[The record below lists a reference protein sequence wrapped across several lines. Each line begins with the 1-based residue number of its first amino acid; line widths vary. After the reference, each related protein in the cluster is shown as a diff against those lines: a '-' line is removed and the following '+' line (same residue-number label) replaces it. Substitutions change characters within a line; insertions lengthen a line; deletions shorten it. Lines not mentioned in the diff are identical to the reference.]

1 VARSAILLQ
10 KHETSRA
17 RLRAILKYI
26 LIMAAIRVLLQIATT
41 QPERNVQ
48 EVREYDLSLDV
59 DYNGLKYSGKVTVD
73 LESIGDVS
81 LNAVGQQING
91 VTSGIKRVPFKH
103 DGKVLAI
110 QTGKFSG
117 PLEIEF
123 NTKIS
128 DNFTGFYKASYGDG
142 YILSTHLE
150 AVQARKVFPCL
161 DHPAY
166 KATFRVKVRTDA
178 NLSVISNMPI
188 ESETTEDGKKT
199 TTFQK
204 TPKMSTYLL
213 YLGVGK
219 FFQEKGRHGETELY
233 AAYADRPTGRINT
246 GFSFEATQ
254 KVLDYYE
261 SYFGIPFQL
270 PKLHNVAVPE
280 FAYGA
285 MENWGAITYRE
296 ILLHVDKDTSIRAKK
311 SVAHVIAHEIAHM
324 WFGDLVTM
332 KWWDD
337 LWLNESFATFMDYK
351 STDRAYPDWKVWQ
364 DFVRTSTSGAMGR
377 DSLTKTHPIM
387 ANVHD
392 PEEIEELF
400 DEISYGKGASILRMI
415 EAYIGSENFKR
426 GVAQYL
432 QKFRYSN
439 ASGHDLW
446 SNLQEASGTDVSRI
460 MEGWISQEGFPVVKV
475 SLTGNKL
482 VLEQERFLLTGG
494 TSKQIWPIPVTMSV
508 DGKTQSLLLDKKKS
522 EINLATTPRSIKLN
536 VDQTGFYIV
545 QYDGKALHDLV
556 WKGRLSPFDRW
567 GLIND
572 AKAFLLSGRMP
583 FKEYLNL
590 VEKYQNEEEYL
601 PAIELSDQLSFL
613 YQIAPSKLAETS
625 RRFHSAGLKIFET
638 KKDDNSTT
646 LKGVIAARLTLLD
659 DAYAKSAGS
668 KFKDLASVE
677 PDMKRSVVMGYARSS
692 NDYDGLISRYTK
704 SATDE
709 ERLRFLEGLVSFK
722 NSELISKTL
731 DFALSGKVKRQDVRN
746 VILYATSNPDGRT
759 VVWQWFKK
767 NMTKLEA
774 MYAGTAQFS
783 IILRE
788 YFSIIGVSL
797 AAEVEKFL
805 NEHKVIGADI
815 ALERLRVYDQLAKKI
830 LAGS

>member
-1 VARSAILLQ
+1 
-10 KHETSRA
+10 
-17 RLRAILKYI
+17 
-26 LIMAAIRVLLQIATT
+26 LQIATT
-41 QPERNVQ
+41 QPAKNVQ

-59 DYNGLKYSGKVTVD
+59 DYTGLKYSGKVTVD
-73 LESIGDVS
+73 LGSIGDVS

-91 VTSGIKRVPFKH
+91 VTSGSRRVPFKH

-110 QTGKFSG
+110 RTGKFSG

-123 NTKIS
+123 NSKIS

-166 KATFRVKVRTDA
+166 KAAFRVKVRTDA

-188 ESETTEDGKKT
+188 ESETTEVGKKT
-199 TTFQK
+199 VTFQK

-219 FFQEKGRHGETELY
+219 FVQEKGRHGETELY
-233 AAYADRPTGRINT
+233 AAYADRPTGKINT

-351 STDRAYPDWKVWQ
+351 STERAYPDWKVWQ

-446 SNLQEASGTDVSRI
+446 SNIQEASGTEVSRI
-460 MEGWISQEGFPVVKV
+460 MEGWISQEGFPVVKA
-475 SLTGNKL
+475 SLVGSKL
-482 VLEQERFLLTGG
+482 ALEQERFLLTGG
-494 TSKQIWPIPVTMSV
+494 ASNQIWPIPVTMSV

-536 VDQTGFYIV
+536 VDQTGFYVV
-545 QYDGKALHDLV
+545 QYDGKELQDLV
-556 WKGRLSPFDRW
+556 WKGRLSPLDRW

-572 AKAFLLSGRMP
+572 AKAFLLSGRMS
-583 FKEYLNL
+583 FKEYLKL
-590 VEKYQNEEEYL
+590 IEKYQNEEEYL
-601 PAIELSDQLSFL
+601 PAIEISDQLSFL
-613 YQIAPSKLAETS
+613 YQIAPSRLIETS
-625 RRFHSAGLKIFET
+625 RKFHSAGLKIFET
-638 KKDDNSTT
+638 KKDDNSAT

-659 DAYAKSAGS
+659 DAFARSAGS

-704 SATDE
+704 STTDE

-722 NSELISKTL
+722 NPELIAKTL

-746 VILYATSNPDGRT
+746 VILYATANPDART
-759 VVWQWFKK
+759 AIWEWFKR
-767 NMTKLEA
+767 NMAKLEQ

-788 YFSIIGVSL
+788 YFSIVGVGL
-797 AAEVEKFL
+797 ATKVEKFFSD
-805 NEHKVIGADI
+805 HKVIGADI
-815 ALERLRVYDQLAKKI
+815 ALERLRIYDQLAKKI
-830 LAGS
+830 SANS

>member
-1 VARSAILLQ
+1 
-10 KHETSRA
+10 
-17 RLRAILKYI
+17 
-26 LIMAAIRVLLQIATT
+26 LQIATT
-41 QPERNVQ
+41 QPEKNVQ
-48 EVREYDLSLDV
+48 EVREYDLFLDV
-59 DYNGLKYSGKVTVD
+59 DYTGLKYSGKVTVD

-91 VTSGIKRVPFKH
+91 VTSGSRKVPFKH

-123 NTKIS
+123 NSKIS

-166 KATFRVKVRTDA
+166 KAAFRVKVRTDA
-178 NLSVISNMPI
+178 NLLVISNMPI
-188 ESETTEDGKKT
+188 ESETTEAGKKT
-199 TTFQK
+199 VTFQK

-219 FFQEKGRHGETELY
+219 FVQEKGRHGKTELY
-233 AAYADRPTGRINT
+233 AAYADRPTGKINT
-246 GFSFEATQ
+246 GFSFEATK

-475 SLTGNKL
+475 SSTGNKL

-494 TSKQIWPIPVTMSV
+494 TSKQIWPIPVIMNV
-508 DGKTQSLLLDKKKS
+508 DGKTQLLLLDKKKS
-522 EINLATTPRSIKLN
+522 EVNLATTPKSLKIN
-536 VDQTGFYIV
+536 VDQTGFYVV
-545 QYDGKALHDLV
+545 QYDGKALQDLV
-556 WKGRLSPFDRW
+556 WKGRLSSFDRW

-590 VEKYQNEEEYL
+590 IQTYQSEEEYL

-625 RRFHSAGLKIFET
+625 RKFHSAELKIFET

-709 ERLRFLEGLVSFK
+709 ERLRFMEGLVSFK
-722 NSELISKTL
+722 NPELIAKTL

-759 VVWQWFKK
+759 AIWQWFKK

-788 YFSIIGVSL
+788 YFSIIGVGL
-797 AAEVEKFL
+797 AAEVEKFF
-805 NEHKVIGADI
+805 NEHTVIGADI
-815 ALERLRVYDQLAKKI
+815 ALERLRVYDQLAKRI
-830 LAGS
+830 NATS

>member
-1 VARSAILLQ
+1 MQL
-10 KHETSRA
+10 
-17 RLRAILKYI
+17 
-26 LIMAAIRVLLQIATT
+26 ATT
-41 QPERNVQ
+41 QPEKNVQ
-48 EVREYDLSLDV
+48 EVREYDLFLDV
-59 DYNGLKYSGKVTVD
+59 DFTGLKYSGKVVVD
-73 LESIGDVS
+73 LESVGDVS
-81 LNAVGQQING
+81 LNAVGQEISS
-91 VTSGIKRVPFKH
+91 VRSGSNKIPFKH
-103 DGKVLAI
+103 SGKVLEI

-123 NTKIS
+123 DGKVS

-150 AVQARKVFPCL
+150 AVQARKVLPCV

-166 KATFRVKVRTDA
+166 KAVFKVRVRTNAD
-178 NLSVISNMPI
+178 LSVISNMPI
-188 ESETTEDGKKT
+188 ESETTQGEKKT
-199 TTFQK
+199 FTFKK

-219 FFQEKGRHGETELY
+219 FIQEKSRHGGTELY
-233 AAYADRPTGRINT
+233 AAYADRPTGKINT
-246 GFSFEATQ
+246 EFSFDATR

-296 ILLHVDKDTSIRAKK
+296 ILLHVDKDTSVRARK

-337 LWLNESFATFMDYK
+337 LWLNESFATFMDFK
-351 STDRAYPDWKVWQ
+351 STDRAYPEWKVWQ

-377 DSLTKTHPIM
+377 DALTKTHPIM
-387 ANVHD
+387 AKVHD

-415 EAYIGSENFKR
+415 EAYIGSENFKK
-426 GVAQYL
+426 GVARYL

-460 MEGWISQEGFPVVKV
+460 MEGWISQEGFPVVKA
-475 SLTGNKL
+475 SLAGTNL

-494 TSKQIWPIPVTMSV
+494 TSKQTWPIPVTMNV
-508 DGKTQSLLLDKKKS
+508 DGKTQSLLLDKKRA
-522 EINLATTPRSIKLN
+522 EVNLPTAPRSLKLN
-536 VDQTGFYIV
+536 VDQTGFYVV
-545 QYDGKALHDLV
+545 QYNGKELLDLV
-556 WKGRLSPFDRW
+556 WKSGLSPLDRW
-567 GLIND
+567 GLISD
-572 AKAFLLSGRMP
+572 AKAFLLSGRTP
-583 FKEYLNL
+583 FKEYIKL

-601 PAIELSDQLSFL
+601 PALEVSDQLSFL
-613 YQIAPSKLAETS
+613 YQIAPSTLIETS
-625 RRFHSAGLKIFET
+625 RKFHSAGLRIFEN

-646 LKGVIAARLTLLD
+646 LKGIIAARLTLLD
-659 DAYAKSAGS
+659 DAYAKTSGS
-668 KFKDLASVE
+668 KFKELANVE

-692 NDYDGLISRYTK
+692 NDYDGLIGGYVK
-704 SATDE
+704 STTDE
-709 ERLRFLEGLVSFK
+709 ERLRYLEGLASFK
-722 NSELISKTL
+722 NPELVAKTL
-731 DFALSGKVKRQDVRN
+731 EFALSGKVKRQDVRN
-746 VILYATSNPDGRT
+746 VILYATANPDAKT
-759 VVWQWFKK
+759 AVWQWFKK
-767 NMTKLEA
+767 NMAKLEQ
-774 MYAGTAQFS
+774 MYSGTAQFS

-788 YFSIIGVSL
+788 YFSIVGIGRL
-797 AAEVEKFL
+797 AEVEKFFSD
-805 NEHKVIGADI
+805 HKAIGADI
-815 ALERLRVYDQLAKKI
+815 ALERLRIYDQLERAI
-830 LAGS
+830 TAAG